1 MPVKG
6 RTICSKYTTEFNV
19 KNTNTLYNETFY
31 DDELK
36 L

>member
-1 MPVKG
+1 MHVKG
-6 RTICSKYTTEFNV
+6 RTICSKYTTDFSV

-31 DDELK
+31 NDEPK